1 MKGYPLESENN
12 ILSEKLALK
21 KELSRLSLEV
31 QRLRSQNASNQTILS
46 EKLALERQLTSL
58 EIQLETEKRASERS
72 HDNYITQRETEM
84 KLNLQLEGLQ
94 GRINQEISERQRL
107 ERSNHETA
115 AELENQRTIYEEKLE
130 SLKKILRS
138 TKNQLTEAQHELQQ
152 RSTVISRDKIGDT
165 SNRNAKPFDSGITI
179 ATPGAIN
186 GPKMTRRPSTLLGH
200 KSTFSITPLLDRSQ
214 TALESSESS
223 ISDSEH
229 HAKANKKT
237 QNVLK
242 TKPKNFSQL
251 DSFDEA
257 LSDDLKEGNQLEENN
272 SRNFG
277 VPVDNS
283 SVQDRQKPKKR
294 KLLSQD
300 KTLIGE
306 ERQSIEGRK
315 QMRRLGRG
323 RNLTSNDLLPDPVRH
338 SASRNLTLDS
348 SQFSPLKRQ
357 RGNI

>member
-1 MKGYPLESENN
+1 MKGYPLESESS

-84 KLNLQLEGLQ
+84 KLNLQLEVLQ

-138 TKNQLTEAQHELQQ
+138 TKNQLAEAQHELQQ
-152 RSTVISRDKIGDT
+152 RYTVISRDKIGDT

-229 HAKANKKT
+229 HARANKKT

-242 TKPKNFSQL
+242 TELKNFSQF

-257 LSDDLKEGNQLEENN
+257 LSDLKEGNHLEENN
-272 SRNFG
+272 SRNLG
-277 VPVDNS
+277 VSIDNS

-300 KTLIGE
+300 KTLVGE